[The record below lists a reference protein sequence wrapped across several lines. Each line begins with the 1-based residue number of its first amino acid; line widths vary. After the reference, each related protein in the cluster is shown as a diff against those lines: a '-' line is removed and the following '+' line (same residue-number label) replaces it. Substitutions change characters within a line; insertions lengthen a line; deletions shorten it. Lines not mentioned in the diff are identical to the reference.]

1 EQQIVNIPVA
11 ESLTGFFS
19 QFTLPD
25 FGAIAN
31 PQVWVVAITI
41 AVVASLDTLLSVE
54 AIDKLAPYKMAT
66 PTSRELK
73 AQGMGNMISGLIG
86 GLPVTQVIVRS
97 SVNMQSGGVTKM
109 SAVAHGVL
117 MFICVLAIP
126 NLLNLIPLASLAAV
140 LFVVGYKLA
149 K

>member
-1 EQQIVNIPVA
+1 
-11 ESLTGFFS
+11 
-19 QFTLPD
+19 
-25 FGAIAN
+25 
-31 PQVWVVAITI
+31 
-41 AVVASLDTLLSVE
+41 
-54 AIDKLAPYKMAT
+54 
-66 PTSRELK
+66 ELK

-149 K
+149 KPALFKQMYQKGWIQFIPFMVTILGIIFTD